1 MNNYKKRTKSL
12 LLEIQDN
19 IKNVKN
25 TNNNNKQ
32 VWYYNKKYKDKIKV
46 NKDSLTERLDRKEY
60 DEKIERA
67 EKKESEKYLNKNE
80 NKKQIDKND
89 EISTDRF
96 SWDMLDL
103 KKHSK
108 KLEDQISSVT
118 QNMQDDFENIEKMIE
133 KLMFNE

>member
-108 KLEDQISSVT
+108 ELEDQISSFT

>member
-67 EKKESEKYLNKNE
+67 EKKESEKYLNKNK

-108 KLEDQISSVT
+108 ELEDQISSVT